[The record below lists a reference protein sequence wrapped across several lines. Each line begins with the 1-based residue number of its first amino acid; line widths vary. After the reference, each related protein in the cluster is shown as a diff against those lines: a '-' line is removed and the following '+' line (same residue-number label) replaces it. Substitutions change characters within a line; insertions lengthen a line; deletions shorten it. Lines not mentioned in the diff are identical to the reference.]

1 MVRLPDD
8 RRRSLDALQALDV
21 GGAPLREVA
30 QLRTVDAATEVRR
43 EGHGRVATVLA
54 NVRTG
59 GDAGL
64 QSALADVASAVAA
77 EPGPDGLRVE
87 VGGRHREAQ
96 RSMRALGLAFL
107 LALTLAFL
115 ILAAEFESLVQPLTV
130 LLSVP
135 LALVGA
141 VLALWITGTP
151 LSTVS
156 LVGVVVLVGIVDND
170 AVVKVDSIIR
180 LRAQGM
186 SARDAVR
193 AAGRARL
200 RPIVINTVTASLGLV
215 PMALG
220 WGPGAEL
227 QAPLAITVLGGLL
240 SATALTLVVIPV
252 VYTLLDDARGA
263 VARVRARLAPPQ

>member
-1 MVRLPDD
+1 
-8 RRRSLDALQALDV
+8 
-21 GGAPLREVA
+21 
-30 QLRTVDAATEVRR
+30 
-43 EGHGRVATVLA
+43 
-54 NVRTG
+54 
-59 GDAGL
+59 
-64 QSALADVASAVAA
+64 
-77 EPGPDGLRVE
+77 
-87 VGGRHREAQ
+87 
-96 RSMRALGLAFL
+96 
-107 LALTLAFL
+107 
-115 ILAAEFESLVQPLTV
+115 VQPLTV

-180 LRAQGM
+180 LRAQGL

>member
-1 MVRLPDD
+1 
-8 RRRSLDALQALDV
+8 
-21 GGAPLREVA
+21 
-30 QLRTVDAATEVRR
+30 
-43 EGHGRVATVLA
+43 
-54 NVRTG
+54 
-59 GDAGL
+59 
-64 QSALADVASAVAA
+64 
-77 EPGPDGLRVE
+77 
-87 VGGRHREAQ
+87 
-96 RSMRALGLAFL
+96 
-107 LALTLAFL
+107 
-115 ILAAEFESLVQPLTV
+115 
-130 LLSVP
+130 
-135 LALVGA
+135 VGA

-180 LRAQGM
+180 LRAQGL

-193 AAGRARL
+193 ASGRARL
-200 RPIVINTVTASLGLV
+200 RPIVINTVTASLGLA